1 MNTYPL
7 GYYVYAY
14 MRKDGTPYYIGKGS
28 GARAWTKGSNEV
40 GKPTDMS
47 KIIVVE
53 SNLSSIGAFAL
64 ERRLIRWYGRIDQN
78 TGILRNQTNGGDGGN
93 GARPGNILSE
103 ETKAKISIA
112 HKGKTRQPMSEQ
124 SKKKLSESMK
134 GKNLGRKMS
143 QEEKTKRSTA
153 LKGRQ
158 GRPVSEETKQKLR
171 ACNLGKTIGPMSQK
185 QKDKISDA
193 LKGRQRSREHC
204 KNLSTAIKGRIASDR
219 ERAAYLKSMEFGKT
233 ICEHCKKT
241 FSKGNYVRWH
251 GENCKNSPA
260 KSPLAN
266 DALVNSVS

>member
-1 MNTYPL
+1 MNTYPP

-53 SNLSSIGAFAL
+53 SNLSNIGAFAL

-112 HKGKTRQPMSEQ
+112 HRGKKRQPMSEE

-134 GKNLGRKMS
+134 GKNLNRKQS
-143 QEEKTKRSTA
+143 QEEKTKRSIT

-158 GRPVSEETKQKLR
+158 GKPCSEETKQKLR
-171 ACNLGKTIGPMSQK
+171 NYNKGKSKGLMSNDHK
-185 QKDKISDA
+185 KKIS
-193 LKGRQRSREHC
+193 
-204 KNLSTAIKGRIASDR
+204 
-219 ERAAYLKSMEFGKT
+219 
-233 ICEHCKKT
+233 
-241 FSKGNYVRWH
+241 
-251 GENCKNSPA
+251 
-260 KSPLAN
+260 LAN
-266 DALVNSVS
+266 KGKPKNPDAIAKQRASLLAYYQNKKSLK